1 MTDIRSVRELVRPDG
16 RRVAFHHY
24 GDGATVVVFCHAAP
38 GAGNFDPDPVVSAAQ
53 DVTLLSPDRPGY
65 GDSDPMPPG
74 EWASVSSAADDIA
87 AALEALGLPSVG
99 IVGWSA
105 GGRVALAVAARWPDL
120 VDRVAVVATPAPNEE
135 VPWIPEEQAAG
146 LESMRGMQPEAAAAI
161 LGEQF
166 TPMLT
171 PEARFS
177 MLGISDA
184 DGVALAVPGARER
197 LTEMLDS
204 SVKQGAVGI
213 ASDVLGYCLQPW
225 GFEPANVQA
234 KTLLTYGTADQIGP
248 AHGEWWNKHLP
259 EARLELVPD
268 TGHLVVIPAWERIL
282 RFLTNRDER

>member
-16 RRVAFHHY
+16 RRVVFHHY

-65 GDSDPMPPG
+65 GDSDPMPRG
-74 EWASVSSAADDIA
+74 EWASVSSAAEDIA
-87 AALEALGLPSVG
+87 AALDALGLSSVG

-105 GGRVALAVAARWPDL
+105 GGRVALAVAARRPDL

-146 LESMRGMQPEAAAAI
+146 LESLRGLQPEEAAAI
-161 LGEQF
+161 LSEQF
-166 TPMLT
+166 TPVLA
-171 PEARFS
+171 PEARLS
-177 MLGISDA
+177 MLGVTDA
-184 DGVALAVPGARER
+184 DGVALAVSGAQER
-197 LTEMLDS
+197 LTEMLYS
-204 SVKQGAVGI
+204 SVKQGAAGI

-225 GFEPANVQA
+225 GFEPADVQA
-234 KTLLTYGTADQIGP
+234 KTLLIYGAADQIGA

-259 EARLELVPD
+259 DARLELVPD
-268 TGHLVVIPAWERIL
+268 VGHLVVIPAWERIL